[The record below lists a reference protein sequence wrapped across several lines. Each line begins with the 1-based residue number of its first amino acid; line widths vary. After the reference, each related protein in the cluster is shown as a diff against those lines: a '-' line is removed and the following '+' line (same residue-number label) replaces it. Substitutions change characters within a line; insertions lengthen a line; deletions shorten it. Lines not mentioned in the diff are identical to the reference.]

1 MKKTIIIIALSD
13 LDSNTIDSEVTVQL
27 WDLEGMDYLFN
38 WSVISKYEII
48 EKSIV
53 NTSQHSD
60 GIERL
65 QECLKFKI
73 EYEKVAF

>member
-60 GIERL
+60 GIERW